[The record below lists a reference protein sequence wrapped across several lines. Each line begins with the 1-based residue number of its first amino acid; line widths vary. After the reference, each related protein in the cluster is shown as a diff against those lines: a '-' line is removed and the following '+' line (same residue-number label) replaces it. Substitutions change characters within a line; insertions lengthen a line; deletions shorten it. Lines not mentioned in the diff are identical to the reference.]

1 MANIVW
7 QTAPQMKNYQ
17 IQVSLKNISPKIW
30 RRLLIPADI
39 PLQDFHKVIQ
49 TSMGWWNYHLH
60 QFMKDGKYY
69 LEKTE
74 YDDFWDEMVHVDY
87 SELKLCDLLKK
98 ENDKIGYE
106 YDFGDGWLH
115 DIVLE
120 KILDQD
126 SGVNYPQCVAGKRN
140 CPPEDCGGPYGYS
153 NFLKIISNP
162 RDKEYKEM
170 IEWAGGKFDPE
181 AFDKE
186 AINNLLKEDDFG
198 TPSF

>member
-1 MANIVW
+1 
-7 QTAPQMKNYQ
+7 MKIYQ
-17 IQVSLKNISPKIW
+17 IQISLKNISPKIW
-30 RRLLIPADI
+30 RRLLIRADL

-49 TSMGWWNYHLH
+49 SSMGWWNSHLH
-60 QFMKDGKYY
+60 QYIKDRKYY

-74 YDDFWDEMVHVDY
+74 GDDFWDEMVHVDY
-87 SELKLCDLLKK
+87 SELKVSDLLKK

-120 KILDQD
+120 KILDSD
-126 SGVNYPQCVAGKRN
+126 PGVIYPQCVAGKRN

-153 NFLKIISNP
+153 NFLKSISNP

-181 AFDKE
+181 SFDKE
-186 AINNLLKEDDFG
+186 AINDLLKEDDFG

>member
-1 MANIVW
+1 
-7 QTAPQMKNYQ
+7 MKTYQ
-17 IQVSLKNISPKIW
+17 IQISLKNISPKIW
-30 RRLLIPADI
+30 RRLLIPADL

-49 TSMGWWNYHLH
+49 SSMGWWNSHLH
-60 QFMKDGKYY
+60 QYIKDRKYY

-74 YDDFWDEMVHVDY
+74 DDDFWDEMVHVDY
-87 SELKLCDLLKK
+87 SELKVSDLLKK

-120 KILDQD
+120 KILDPD
-126 SGVNYPQCVAGKRN
+126 PGVIYPQCVAGKRN

-181 AFDKE
+181 SFDKE
-186 AINNLLKEDDFG
+186 AINDLLKEDDFG

>member
-1 MANIVW
+1 VIKKD
-7 QTAPQMKNYQ
+7 KNMRTYQ
-17 IQVSLKNISPKIW
+17 IQISLKNISPKIW

-39 PLQDFHKVIQ
+39 PLQDLHKVIQ
-49 TSMGWWNYHLH
+49 TSMGWWSNHLH
-60 QFMKDGKYY
+60 QFIKDRKYY

-74 YDDFWDEMVHVDY
+74 ETDFWDKMIHVDY
-87 SELKLCDLLKK
+87 SKLKLSDLLKK
-98 ENDKIGYE
+98 ENDKIVYE

-115 DIVLE
+115 DITLE
-120 KILDQD
+120 KILDPD
-126 SGVNYPQCVAGKRN
+126 PGATYPVCVAGKRN

-170 IEWAGGKFDPE
+170 IEWSGSNFDPE
-181 AFDKE
+181 SFNME
-186 AINNLLKEDDFG
+186 AINDLLKEDDFG